1 MSRPPF
7 DVGALRAHGL
17 TLELTPRR
25 LSGPLVPGRPPQRW
39 FWFAIRVPA
48 LLLIAVVLIAP
59 TLWTIRQAALARPL
73 LVLACA
79 LAVVCAVISTLL
91 TRERDRDRL
100 RTPWRWIY
108 DHRGR
113 LLPVSLGG
121 LAVAVA
127 LVVAEF
133 DRDGLRAYLLTFG
146 WVVFGELLVALALVI
161 AWRSKNARWLW
172 WPFIIPFGI
181 SAFVS
186 GIAFRLIFEWL
197 ADRIH
202 LGSVVEYRIWFL
214 IMMGSAFLWTWL
226 GVLICLCRAAIR
238 GIDADQVRSARLYT
252 DEHRAPSFDRATFG
266 HLVVLLRPP
275 LLLLGLVVGIAA
287 ARVFDVVLIA
297 VPATMQ
303 VSVDSATVH
312 WWNLATSS
320 RFDSGEAAA
329 YALPLAVLIGLVAW
343 ILQPDM
349 RRYRRRWVEDRAP
362 LPDSAR
368 TGWWPLALLAFV
380 TVATLFPLGVLIRR
394 ALRQGNGFG
403 WDAWRWAWGDDALWR
418 SLETTA
424 WVAVLATFVVVAA
437 ALPVAYWLAAL
448 ATEGVKS
455 GVALPLLVVLTVMPA
470 QIYAGP
476 IRSLMDTAGLSG
488 TRIPLI
494 FVHAAAGLPMA
505 ILILRGALLAPPDSP
520 AADALHGLTSPATA
534 LRRILR
540 TAGPALGAVV
550 VLEIIQIWNDFFI
563 GLLVTGAS
571 GSPWSLL
578 LWGEARQFH
587 ENAAHLATGAL
598 VAAVV
603 PVTLLLATWRR
614 WLVPG
619 LTGGV
624 AR

>member
-1 MSRPPF
+1 MSESAF
-7 DVGALRAHGL
+7 DVRKLHANGL
-17 TLELTPRR
+17 DLELTPRR

-39 FWFAIRVPA
+39 FWFAIRIPA
-48 LLLIAVVLIAP
+48 LLLIVVLLIAP
-59 TLWTIRQAALARPL
+59 SLWTIRQAVDARPL
-73 LVLACA
+73 LALGCA
-79 LAVVCAVISTLL
+79 LVIGFAVTSTLL
-91 TRERDRDRL
+91 TRDRVESDL
-100 RTPWRWIY
+100 HQPWLWIY
-108 DHRGR
+108 KHRQW
-113 LLPVSLGG
+113 LLPPAVIG
-121 LAVAVA
+121 LVIGAWLVASELDIDGAWAYFRTLVWVA
-127 LVVAEF
+127 
-133 DRDGLRAYLLTFG
+133 
-146 WVVFGELLVALALVI
+146 FGELLVALGLVI
-161 AWRSKNARWLW
+161 AWWGKNSRWLW
-172 WPFIIPFGI
+172 WPLIIPFGI

-197 ADRIH
+197 ANRLH
-202 LGSVVEYRIWFL
+202 LGSVQEYRIWFAVML
-214 IMMGSAFLWTWL
+214 GSAFLWTWL

-238 GIDADQVRSARLYT
+238 GIDADHVRNAQLYEG
-252 DEHRAPSFDRATFG
+252 DDREPTFTPTKLR

-275 LLLLGLVVGIAA
+275 LLLMGLVVGIAA

-297 VPATMQ
+297 VPSTMQ

-312 WWNLATSS
+312 WWNLAASS
-320 RFDSGEAAA
+320 RFDSGEASA

-343 ILQPDM
+343 MLQPDM
-349 RRYRRRWVEDRAP
+349 RRYRRNWTEDRAP
-362 LPDSAR
+362 LPDSGR
-368 TGWWPLALLAFV
+368 TRFGSLAVLAVV
-380 TVATLFPLGVLIRR
+380 TVLTFIPLVVLMR
-394 ALRQGNGFG
+394 AAIGQGRGFG
-403 WDAWRWAWGDDALWR
+403 WDAWRWAWGDEALWR

-424 WVAVLATFVVVAA
+424 WVAVLATFVVAAA

-448 ATEGVKS
+448 AAEGIQS

-476 IRSLMDTAGLSG
+476 IRTLMDTAGLTG

-505 ILILRGALLAPPDSP
+505 VLILRGALLAPPDTP
-520 AADALHGLTSPATA
+520 AADALHGLTSPATS

-550 VLEIIQIWNDFFI
+550 VLEIIQVWNDFFI
-563 GLLVTGAS
+563 GLLVSGAS

-587 ENAAHLATGAL
+587 ENAAHLAAGAL
-598 VAAVV
+598 ISAVV

-619 LTGGV
+619 LTGGA